1 MVFHFSLC
9 AEFSDNTDE
18 LLRMLISRR
27 HYIIQIHERLLLEL
41 NFHCKK
47 ILLKY
52 TTVCQLL
59 TQACSVRTLPIEVTL
74 TKHIPISETKLHKFF
89 TAT

>member
-9 AEFSDNTDE
+9 VEFSDNTDE

-27 HYIIQIHERLLLEL
+27 HYIIQICERLLLEL

-52 TTVCQLL
+52 MTVCQPLI
-59 TQACSVRTLPIEVTL
+59 QARSVRTLPVEVTFIKH
-74 TKHIPISETKLHKFF
+74 TKIRN
-89 TAT
+89 